1 MTLQEAFQ
9 IGTRADGYV
18 KCTYAE
24 IIGWSANKL
33 FSVQKGYVQENKAH
47 QDATENIGEA
57 PVYIRYDV
65 PIVTINQDA
74 ETLTIGG
81 KEFVKCKLTD
91 EARDMIYNFIR
102 PKKGHSELMEIVKG
116 DGIVCVRPV
125 AIDWIPTNF
134 QNAKTDDGEQLE
146 DALAKAKSEL
156 DQAKAILAATATY
169 TIL

>member
-33 FSVQKGYVQENKAH
+33 FSVQKAYVQENAAH
-47 QDATENIGEA
+47 QDATDKIGEL
-57 PVYIRYDV
+57 PVMIRYDV
-65 PIVTINQDA
+65 PMVTIQENA
-74 ETLTIGG
+74 ETLNIGG
-81 KEFVKCKLTD
+81 KEFVKCKLTN

-102 PKKGHSELMEIVKG
+102 PKKGHSELMEIVNG

-125 AIDWIPTNF
+125 AIDWIPTDFKNV
-134 QNAKTDDGEQLE
+134 KTDTGEQLE
-146 DALAKAKSEL
+146 DALAKAKSDL
-156 DQAKAILAATATY
+156 DKAKALLATAAAY